1 MQPWQ
6 ERSDARQLMHVS
18 DLFITSRHG
27 LFHGGTMDSRI
38 CMLYCLGHHEPRVV
52 WPNLMQQVVPLS
64 NCLVVN
70 LNLCMSKCSDHK
82 RIQLLVATND
92 TKQSLLSVS
101 TRTQYNAPTL
111 ESSTYKG
118 QLSHTRQLKSA
129 CIHSCYKHHIKLTQ
143 LCYAQT
149 VYCSAST
156 QMQMWAIHEEANH
169 LNCFRYHSGAKYLTN
184 YSAVF
189 TACFHYF

>member
-1 MQPWQ
+1 M
-6 ERSDARQLMHVS
+6 
-18 DLFITSRHG
+18 DL
-27 LFHGGTMDSRI
+27 RI
-38 CMLYCLGHHEPRVV
+38 CMLYCLGDHEPGVV
-52 WPNLMQQVVPLS
+52 WPNLMQQVVALS

-70 LNLCMSKCSDHK
+70 LNLCTSKCSDHK

-118 QLSHTRQLKSA
+118 QLSHTCQLKSA

-149 VYCSAST
+149 VHSSAST
-156 QMQMWAIHEEANH
+156 QMQM
-169 LNCFRYHSGAKYLTN
+169 
-184 YSAVF
+184 
-189 TACFHYF
+189 